1 MFDIGGAE
9 LLVIAVLGLIVIGP
23 KRLPEVVR
31 AISLWIGR
39 LKRSLGNI
47 KQGIENEFQLDEV
60 RRQLHNE
67 EILRQLEA
75 SKKEMEK
82 MVEQSNPEGHHFEP
96 LPRDDKPEDSTTN
109 TDPPGHTPK
118 NP

>member
-47 KQGIENEFQLDEV
+47 KQGLESEFQLDEV

-67 EILRQLEA
+67 EIMQQLEA
-75 SKKEMEK
+75 SKKEMEQL
-82 MVEQSNPEGHHFEP
+82 VEQSDPSVSDHDYEP
-96 LPRDDKPEDSTTN
+96 LPRDDELDDTSDES
-109 TDPPGHTPK
+109 DPPKTP
-118 NP
+118 

>member
-31 AISLWIGR
+31 AISLWVGR
-39 LKRSLGNI
+39 LKRSLANM
-47 KQGIENEFQLDEV
+47 KQGLETEFQLDEV

-67 EILRQLEA
+67 EIMRQLEA
-75 SKKEMEK
+75 SKQEMQQV
-82 MVEQSNPEGHHFEP
+82 VEQADPSDHDYEP
-96 LPRDDKPEDSTTN
+96 LPRDDEADEPAATEES
-109 TDPPGHTPK
+109 PPPK
-118 NP
+118 S